1 MPLKLFNTLT
11 RKVEECKPINPPHVG
26 FYACGPTVYGR
37 AHLGNLRTY
46 IFVDVLHRTLEHNGF
61 DVDFVMNITDVGH
74 LTSDADEGE
83 DKMEKGATRDKVSVW
98 EVAKK
103 YTELFKED
111 MQELHIWEPDQWMRA
126 TDNIPEQIALIE
138 RLEAEG
144 YTYKTSDGVYFD
156 TSKFPTYGALAKLN
170 LKGQKA
176 GARVTDNKEKRNPTD
191 FALWKFSPR
200 DSQRQMEWESPWGIG
215 FPGWH
220 LECSAM
226 SMKALGSSFDI
237 HAGGIDH
244 IPVHHTNEI
253 AQSEAATGKPF
264 VRTWVHGEFL
274 LIDDGKMSKSLD
286 NTYTLDTLEEKGIRP
301 VAFRLFCLGAH
312 YRSKLNFTWEAM
324 ASTQK
329 VLQDLEQRMAALDDT
344 PSEGVR
350 KYEEKFFAAIQNDL
364 NTPQGLAV
372 LWELLKSDEPA
383 AAKRASIVKMD
394 EILGLGLATIEQVV
408 LDIPAAVQKLVSERE
423 AARKAKDWVKSDAL
437 RKQIEHAGF
446 TLKDTTGGQVLG
458 KG

>member
-1 MPLKLFNTLT
+1 
-11 RKVEECKPINPPHVG
+11 
-26 FYACGPTVYGR
+26 
-37 AHLGNLRTY
+37 
-46 IFVDVLHRTLEHNGF
+46 VDVLHRTLENSGF

-83 DKMEKGATRDKVSVW
+83 DKMEKGAARDHVSVW
-98 EVAKK
+98 DVAKK

-111 MQELHIWEPDQWMRA
+111 MQELHIWEPDQWLRA

-156 TSKFPTYGALAKLN
+156 TSKFSKYGALAKLN

-176 GARVTDNKEKRNPTD
+176 GARVAENQEKRNPTD

-226 SMKALGSSFDI
+226 SMKALGSSFDL
-237 HAGGIDH
+237 HAGGVDH

-286 NTYTLDTLEEKGIRP
+286 NTYTLENLEEKKLSP
-301 VAFRLFCLGAH
+301 LAFRLYCLGAH
-312 YRSKLNFTWEAM
+312 YRSKLNFTWEAL
-324 ASTQK
+324 AKTQK
-329 VLQDLEQRMAALDDT
+329 VLEDLHQRIAALDGA
-344 PSEGVR
+344 PNIGIR
-350 KYEEKFFAAIQNDL
+350 KYEEKFFAAMQNDL
-364 NTPQGLAV
+364 NTPQALAV
-372 LWELLKSDEPA
+372 LWELLKSNEPA
-383 AAKRASIVKMD
+383 AAKRASVVKMD
-394 EILGLGLATIEQVV
+394 EILGLGLATIEPLV
-408 LDIPAAVQKLVSERE
+408 LVIPAAIQKLVAERE
-423 AARKAKDWVKSDAL
+423 AARKAKDWAKSDEL
-437 RKQIEHAGF
+437 RKQIEQAGF
-446 TLKDTTGGQVLG
+446 SLKDTADGQVLG